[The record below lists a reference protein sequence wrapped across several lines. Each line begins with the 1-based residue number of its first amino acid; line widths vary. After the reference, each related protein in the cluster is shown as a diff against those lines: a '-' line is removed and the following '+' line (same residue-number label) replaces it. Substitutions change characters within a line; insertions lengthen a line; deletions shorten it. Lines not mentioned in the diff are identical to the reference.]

1 MDPQEDIRRTQRSVL
16 AVAITILSS
25 LLVFLA
31 LGEVIRARFKPFT
44 GFHQAGGDPQTL
56 RYVVYG
62 IAVVVVILIRV
73 LRQALLRRRPEDS
86 RLTLLH
92 RLNRASLVTLV
103 LGEVPALLGLMLF
116 LYRGLNRDFY
126 ALIFVSLI
134 LIFMYFPRLAS
145 WNEWLK
151 G

>member
-1 MDPQEDIRRTQRSVL
+1 MDPREDIRRIHRSVL

-25 LLVFLA
+25 LLVFFA
-31 LGEVIRARFKPFT
+31 LGEVIRSRFKPFA
-44 GFHQAGGDPQTL
+44 GFRQAGGDPQTL

-62 IAVVVVILIRV
+62 IAVAVVILIRV
-73 LRQALLRRRPEDS
+73 LRQVLLRRRTGDS
-86 RLTLLH
+86 PLTRLH
-92 RLNRASLVTLV
+92 RLSRASLVTLV

-116 LYRGLNRDFY
+116 LSRGLNRDFY

-134 LIFMYFPRLAS
+134 LIFMYFPRLSS
-145 WNEWLK
+145 WDEQLK